1 MLICLMSLYLLN
13 LPLNIITEYKFEDH
27 KGIPVVYYKQLED
40 RKNMMILP
48 KLFIYY
54 KLNKIEEFNNT
65 YEFINNDIDE
75 DRKLYAKMIY
85 LLYKANK
92 NNIKQLGKMLNE
104 ASENKM
110 MLEYSNIHYIIVKEY
125 EKIKYSN

>member
-40 RKNMMILP
+40 RK
-48 KLFIYY
+48 
-54 KLNKIEEFNNT
+54 
-65 YEFINNDIDE
+65 
-75 DRKLYAKMIY
+75 LYAKMIY

-92 NNIKQLGKMLNE
+92 NNIKQLAKMLNE

-110 MLEYSNIHYIIVKEY
+110 MLGYSNIHYIIVKEY
-125 EKIKYSN
+125 EKIKYIN